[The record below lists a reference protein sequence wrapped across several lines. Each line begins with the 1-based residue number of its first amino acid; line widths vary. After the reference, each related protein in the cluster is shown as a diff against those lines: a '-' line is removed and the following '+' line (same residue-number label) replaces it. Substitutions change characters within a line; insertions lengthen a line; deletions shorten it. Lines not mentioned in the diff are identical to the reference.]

1 MQNLRKVQNCA
12 SEIKRQLPQG
22 FAPVFGIILGTGLS
36 QLADSLTSTARIPF
50 DLLPDFPP
58 STVRSHQ
65 GAFVAGNLSGVPV
78 LLQQG
83 RCHLYEGRS
92 PEEVC
97 MGVRVMAGLGIKA
110 LIVTNAA
117 GAINPLYSA
126 GTLMAIEDHINFS
139 GQSPL
144 TGPNED
150 AWGPRFPDMS
160 RVYDANLLG
169 ILEEKSLSL
178 GIRLEKGV
186 YFCIPGPQLE
196 TRAETRAYRAL
207 GGDAVGMSTVLEVI
221 AARHMGL
228 RVAGIS
234 CLSNKN
240 LPDCMAEH
248 TIEDIIRLSEKAGK
262 HLERLLLAS
271 LPDLAAACNVVR
283 F

>member
-1 MQNLRKVQNCA
+1 MQNLKKVQNCA
-12 SEIKRQLPQG
+12 SSMKSLLPQG
-22 FAPVFGIILGTGLS
+22 FHPEVGIVLGTGLGQLAES
-36 QLADSLTSTARIPF
+36 LADSVRIPF
-50 DLLPDFPP
+50 ARLPEFPRP
-58 STVRSHQ
+58 TVQSHQ
-65 GAFVAGNLSGVPV
+65 GAFVAGTLSGVPV

-97 MGVRVMAGLGIKA
+97 MGVRVMASLGIRG
-110 LIVTNAA
+110 LVVTNAA
-117 GAINPLYSA
+117 GAINPLFAA
-126 GTLMAIEDHINFS
+126 GTLMAIDDHINFS
-139 GQSPL
+139 GKSPL
-144 TGPNED
+144 TGPNMD
-150 AWGPRFPDMS
+150 DWGPRFPDMS
-160 RVYDANLLG
+160 RVYDAALLR
-169 ILEEKSLSL
+169 ILENKALEL

-221 AARHMGL
+221 AAHHMGV

-248 TIEDIIRLSEKAGK
+248 TIEDIIRLSGEAGK
-262 HLERLLLAS
+262 SLERLLLAA
-271 LPDLAAACNVVR
+271 LPELAAACDVVS